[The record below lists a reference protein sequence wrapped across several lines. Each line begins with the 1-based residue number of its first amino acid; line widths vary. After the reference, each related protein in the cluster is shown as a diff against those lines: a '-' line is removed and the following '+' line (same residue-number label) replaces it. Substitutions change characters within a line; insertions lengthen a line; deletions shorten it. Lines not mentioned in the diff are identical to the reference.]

1 MALTLGF
8 LGPSGTYTEE
18 ACILYDPAAELR
30 PYPTITAVGEAVAS
44 GDLVEGVVPIENSL
58 EGSVTF
64 TLDLLISQPNLFI
77 KGEVVV
83 PIVHYLMAKPG
94 TVASEVKVI
103 YSHPQAL
110 AQCRQYLEKN
120 YPQADQ
126 MASLSTVLAVSDS
139 FASPVPAAAIAPRRA
154 SELNEVDVL
163 DIGIQDVASNVT
175 RFAVLSLADLDI
187 GIQDVASNVTR
198 FAVLS
203 LADHAP
209 TGHDKTSMAFTFEV
223 DTPGSLYRALREFGT
238 RDINLYKIESRPT
251 KQYLGQYIFLMD
263 CAGHREESPMK
274 DALAAL
280 SQPTS
285 MLRVLG
291 SYPRWYPKS

>member
-1 MALTLGF
+1 MAFTLGF

-18 ACILYDPAAELR
+18 ACILYDPTAELR
-30 PYPTITAVGEAVAS
+30 PYSTITAVGEAVAI
-44 GDLVEGVVPIENSL
+44 GELVEGVVPIENSL

-77 KGEVVV
+77 KGEIVV

-110 AQCRQYLEKN
+110 AQCRQYLEKT
-120 YPQADQ
+120 YPQAEQ

-175 RFAVLSLADLDI
+175 RFAVLSLADH
-187 GIQDVASNVTR
+187 T
-198 FAVLS
+198 
-203 LADHAP
+203 P

-291 SYPRWYPKS
+291 SYPRWCPKS

>member
-18 ACILYDPAAELR
+18 ACILYDPTAELR

-94 TVASEVKVI
+94 TVPSEVKVI

-110 AQCRQYLEKN
+110 AQCRQYLEKT
-120 YPQADQ
+120 YPQAEQ

-175 RFAVLSLADLDI
+175 RFAVLSLADH
-187 GIQDVASNVTR
+187 T
-198 FAVLS
+198 
-203 LADHAP
+203 P